1 MLKKIGIILFLI
13 LAAQYAGRPQ
23 GSAPTGLSG
32 LAFAQQTEC
41 PPECVTDTLEIVTW
55 YPSPYN
61 EYEEL
66 RLYPIRDSNSQCNS
80 DNRGLMYYDSDE
92 DKVKLCKGPAGLN
105 NWQDLSPSG
114 VPAGFVGFFNL
125 SSCPT
130 GWSALNEA
138 RGRYLVGLPSG
149 GTLAGT
155 KGTALSNLEDRAVS
169 QHSHTVNDPGHTHLV
184 PLWHTFT
191 RWQFSS
197 NNGWE
202 VGGSTGEGYMYPNNA
217 TTGITVNNAGTV
229 AGTNA
234 PYLQLLVCQKD

>member
-1 MLKKIGIILFLI
+1 MVKKIGIVLLFVV
-13 LAAQYAGRPQ
+13 AAQCA
-23 GSAPTGLSG
+23 ATTGLAG
-32 LAFAQQTEC
+32 MAFAQQTEC

-66 RLYPIRDSNSQCNS
+66 RLYPISDSNSQCNS
-80 DNRGLMYYDSDE
+80 DNRGLMYYDSEE

-105 NWQDLSPSG
+105 NFQELGGAG

-125 SSCPT
+125 SSCPA
-130 GWSALNEA
+130 GWSELTAA

-155 KGTALSNLEDRAVS
+155 KGTALSNLEDRPVG
-169 QHSHTVNDPGHTHLV
+169 QHNHALNDPGHYH
-184 PLWHTFT
+184 
-191 RWQFSS
+191 
-197 NNGWE
+197 G
-202 VGGSTGEGYMYPNNA
+202 VGMQNFDSGRGGPGGGGHQLFDQSGSTASA
-217 TTGITVNNAGTV
+217 TTQLTVNNAGSV
-229 AGTNA
+229 SGTNA

>member
-1 MLKKIGIILFLI
+1 MVKKIGIILLLI
-13 LAAQYAGRPQ
+13 LAAPAIMPG
-23 GSAPTGLSG
+23 A
-32 LAFAQQTEC
+32 AFAQQTEC
-41 PPECVTDTLEIVTW
+41 PPECVTDSMEIVTW

-66 RLYPIRDSNSQCNS
+66 RLYPISDSNSQCNS

-105 NWQDLSPSG
+105 NFQDLGGAG

-130 GWSALNEA
+130 GWSELTAA

-149 GTLAGT
+149 GNLAGT
-155 KGTALSNLEDRAVS
+155 KGTALSNLEDRSVGQHNHAVA
-169 QHSHTVNDPGHTHLV
+169 DPGHAHGLGGGGAAGARAPWTGASDEDYGNV
-184 PLWHTFT
+184 HT
-191 RWQFSS
+191 
-197 NNGWE
+197 
-202 VGGSTGEGYMYPNNA
+202 A
-217 TTGITVNNAGTV
+217 LTGITINSSGAV

-234 PYLQLLVCQKD
+234 PYLQFLVCEKD